1 MTPAS
6 RNLWLEIVAFGLILI
21 SLFLFLVAGYY
32 TAMFIV
38 NGLLPDEPPLV
49 FRGVVFGRREALV
62 AALST
67 GLPGAALVAA
77 AWGLRALLVDEGKA
91 QA

>member
-6 RNLWLEIVAFGLILI
+6 CNLWLEVVAFGLVLI

-32 TAMFIV
+32 TAMFVI
-38 NGLLPDEPPLV
+38 NGLLPNSVPLEI
-49 FRGVVFGRREALV
+49 RGVDFGRREALA

-67 GLPGAALVAA
+67 GLPGAVLVAA
-77 AWGLRALLVDEGKA
+77 AWMLRSLLVAERECGS
-91 QA
+91 